1 MSVSDA
7 RATLELAVLDGLS
20 RRSNLT
26 RVTVEV
32 AHILIPDILDAMFRP
47 CMRWAVQAYLEELE
61 SQEEIDLN
69 ERG

>member
-1 MSVSDA
+1 
-7 RATLELAVLDGLS
+7 
-20 RRSNLT
+20 
-26 RVTVEV
+26 VEV